1 MNKHQYLLY
10 FIYNLFIL
18 LILNIVMV
26 KIMNDKIKQDNIEFE
41 KKNYQNALN
50 CLNQVH
56 KNEYGYKFS
65 LIVKLDSFMRLK
77 KYDEALKIIDL
88 IIEESPHIEIFWA
101 EKVRC
106 HLFLNEDAK
115 ALDALKE
122 LEKLC
127 GDEDKEGFVRI
138 ARFYSILNENDKVIE
153 NCDNALKV
161 DENYLPALYEK
172 MLATSFLKDEKMIDD
187 ISEYILNASD
197 NDLLSMLPVIMI
209 NLFSENYEKALELI
223 ENCELGEI
231 DEEHRQLLKGAV
243 YKRICDDLNAQIM
256 LSEKV
261 DLDVRDAVRLMLEF
275 KETGKD
281 HGEFNGVEY
290 YIF

>member
-122 LEKLC
+122 LEKLVKTKNFGKC
-127 GDEDKEGFVRI
+127 I
-138 ARFYSILNENDKVIE
+138 AFAKW
-153 NCDNALKV
+153 
-161 DENYLPALYEK
+161 
-172 MLATSFLKDEKMIDD
+172 M
-187 ISEYILNASD
+187 
-197 NDLLSMLPVIMI
+197 
-209 NLFSENYEKALELI
+209 
-223 ENCELGEI
+223 
-231 DEEHRQLLKGAV
+231 
-243 YKRICDDLNAQIM
+243 
-256 LSEKV
+256 
-261 DLDVRDAVRLMLEF
+261 
-275 KETGKD
+275 
-281 HGEFNGVEY
+281 
-290 YIF
+290 